1 MVNKHYKNKLRKAS
15 KRSMQ
20 KISKPFRQRKKKG
33 KKTLKTDIK
42 VFLKKNK

>member
-20 KISKPFRQRKKKG
+20 KISKPFRQRKKKRQ
-33 KKTLKTDIK
+33 
-42 VFLKKNK
+42 KNAQDRHKSFSEEE